1 MGLENLRR
9 PGGPKK
15 ARKRIGRGQGSG
27 TGGTSGAGHKGAK
40 SRSGFK
46 RKKGFEGG
54 QMPLQRRVPKVGFT
68 NIFRVEYQVVNVR
81 DLGRAKSKEITL
93 ETLMASGLVRN
104 LNKPVKILGTG
115 DVTEAYSVSANAFSK
130 SAVEKIEAAGGNTTT
145 L

>member
-9 PGGPKK
+9 PGGPRK

-27 TGGTSGAGHKGAK
+27 TGGTSGAGHKGAR

-46 RKKGFEGG
+46 RKRGFEGG

-68 NIFRVEYQVVNVR
+68 NIFRVEYQVVNIR
-81 DLGRAKSKEITL
+81 DLGRAKGKEITL
-93 ETLMASGLVRN
+93 ESLMASGLVRN

-115 DVTEAYSVSANAFSK
+115 DLTTAYNVSANAFSK
-130 SAVEKIEAAGGNTTT
+130 SAVEKIEAAGGKTTT

>member
-9 PGGPKK
+9 PGGPRK

-27 TGGTSGAGHKGAK
+27 TGGTSGAGHKGAR

-81 DLGRAKSKEITL
+81 DLERSGGKEITL
-93 ETLMASGLVRN
+93 DTLIASGLVRN
-104 LNKPVKILGTG
+104 MNKPVKILGTG
-115 DVTEAYSVSANAFSK
+115 ELTEAYNVSANAFSK
-130 SAVEKIEAAGGNTTT
+130 SAVEKIEAAGGKTTT
-145 L
+145 V

>member
-9 PGGPKK
+9 PGGPRK

-27 TGGTSGAGHKGAK
+27 TGGTSGAGHKGAR

-104 LNKPVKILGTG
+104 LNKPVKILGKG
-115 DVTEAYSVSANAFSK
+115 DLKEAYSVSANAFSK
-130 SAVEKIEAAGGNTTT
+130 SAVEKIEAAGGKTTT